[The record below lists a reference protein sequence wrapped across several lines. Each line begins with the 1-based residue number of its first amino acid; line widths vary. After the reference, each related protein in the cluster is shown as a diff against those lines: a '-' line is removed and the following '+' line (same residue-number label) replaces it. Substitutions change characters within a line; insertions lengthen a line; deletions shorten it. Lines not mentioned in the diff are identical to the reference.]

1 MAFVLQDVINEIEET
16 RSLEPLKKFKKENL
30 VKVAAHYGITPAVGA
45 TKSHILN
52 LIKDHCVENDIID
65 EVEEKPI
72 AETAEIVRLKL
83 DFERE
88 ERRLAREAEKAL
100 QDAQFAEA
108 QKAREAAEAEAEKAR
123 ELRLA
128 ELKEA
133 RELRELELKA
143 EQEKA
148 LLAAEIEAK
157 KEAAAR
163 EHELKMAG
171 LGKHSPSDKASVFD
185 PARNIRLVPPFQEK
199 EVDKYFAH
207 FEKVA
212 DSLNWPK
219 ESWVLLLQ
227 SVLVGKAQE
236 IYGSLSVEQS
246 SNYEHVKE
254 AILKAYELVPEAYRQ
269 KFRNYLKYDSKT
281 HVEFAREKE
290 NLFNRWCHSKEIG
303 QDFKKLKQ
311 MVLLEEFKDKVRPD
325 IRSHLDEQKV
335 EELEKAAIM
344 ADDYA
349 LTHKMSSKSG
359 NPQQKR
365 YHGSGNRENVSR
377 NMDDRKRQGKST
389 ENVGLVS
396 KVEPLKPISCGHCG
410 KPGHIITNCWK
421 LGGKTPCEH
430 CGRFNHKSED
440 CRIAKNKLQKE
451 VKPTGLTSLKGLKV
465 SPFNESENSKGVKV
479 KPLIDRNSF
488 VEKNKGIKVNPLHN
502 DKSCIEDEISPN
514 TESDYMENYKP
525 FISKGV
531 VSLVGDENSSQKV
544 KILRDT
550 GATQSLMLDSVLPLT
565 EKSFTGANVLISGVE
580 MGVLE
585 VPLHEVNIKSSL
597 INGNIVIGMRPS
609 LPVEGISLI
618 LGNDL
623 AGEKVMVDPRVVEK
637 PRDDEETER
646 LAEKFPGIFPASVVT
661 RSMKAKEEAIKEQGK
676 EEIGLSGTFLENI
689 DGKFEERNK
698 EKADKA
704 LMRKESRNVKENIP
718 EKQESESKS
727 VISRQ
732 NLIEEQSNDKELLDL
747 FKIALTPV
755 EAEKVSVGYLIKDDI
770 LMRKWSPT
778 ACDNNEK
785 GETVYQIVV
794 PTVYRREVLE
804 LAHDLPMSGHLGVR
818 KTYNRVLQHFFW
830 PGLKRDVAKWCRECH
845 TCQLGGKPNQNIP
858 QAPLH
863 PIPVFDEP
871 FSHIIIDCVGPLP
884 KTKSQNEF
892 LLTIMCSSTRFPE
905 AIPLRS
911 IKTNAILKALIK
923 FFTIFGLP
931 KSIQSD
937 QGTNFMAHAF
947 QQVMNQLGIKQY
959 KSSAYHPES
968 QGALE
973 RFHQTLKTMIRM
985 YCTENS
991 RDWDEGVHLLLFA
1004 VRESVQES
1012 LGFSPFE
1019 LVFGHAVRGPLL
1031 LLKEKWLDE
1040 DPEKISVLKY
1050 VATFKD
1056 RLFRAG
1062 QMAKRNLQESQ
1073 SKMKVWYD
1081 RKAKSRCFEPGDRVL
1096 VLFPVVGNPLQA
1108 KYSGPY
1114 KVVKKIS
1121 DTNYLV
1127 KTPDRRKET
1136 QVCHI
1141 NMLKAYHEKP
1151 KPELVTLN
1159 NRLGLESLT
1168 HSKDCVGQV
1177 AEKEEDTESE
1187 VRLGN
1192 DQQPIKLQNSQI
1204 LNDLDTKLSH
1214 LPSVQR
1220 KELAEVITQYR
1231 EVFPDVP
1238 SKTNLIEHDV
1248 DVGDSAPIKQHPYRV
1263 SPMKKELLDK
1273 EVQYMLK
1280 NDIIEESQSNWS
1292 SPCILVPK
1300 HDGGFRF
1307 CTDFRKVNDKTKSDS
1322 FPIPRIA
1329 DCIDQIGN
1337 AKFVST
1343 FDMLKGYWQVPLTQ
1357 RAREISAFVTPSG
1370 LYQYKVMPFGMKNA
1384 PATFQRMVNKL
1395 VRDIDGCEG
1404 YIDDVVIY
1412 SDNWSDHIHQIKRF
1426 FQIMREAKLTI
1437 NLMKSEFG
1445 KATVK
1450 YLGHIVGQGQVRPL
1464 DAKIQTIAKFPIPTS
1479 RKELARFLGMAGYYR
1494 NFCLNFSDIAAPLT
1508 NLLSKKVKFVWTD
1521 DCQMAFDKVKL
1532 LLQKS
1537 PVLKSPDY
1545 EKPFKLIIDSSDVGT
1560 GSVLV
1565 QEASDGLDHPVS
1577 YFSKK
1582 FLKYQKNYSVV
1593 EKETLGLVL
1602 ALEHFDVYLG
1612 STPFKIKVYT
1622 DHNPLTFL
1630 KTMKN
1635 KNQRLVRWSLAL
1647 QEYNLEIQHIPGSEN
1662 VVADALSR
1670 CIG

>member
-1 MAFVLQDVINEIEET
+1 
-16 RSLEPLKKFKKENL
+16 
-30 VKVAAHYGITPAVGA
+30 
-45 TKSHILN
+45 
-52 LIKDHCVENDIID
+52 
-65 EVEEKPI
+65 
-72 AETAEIVRLKL
+72 
-83 DFERE
+83 
-88 ERRLAREAEKAL
+88 
-100 QDAQFAEA
+100 
-108 QKAREAAEAEAEKAR
+108 
-123 ELRLA
+123 
-128 ELKEA
+128 
-133 RELRELELKA
+133 
-143 EQEKA
+143 
-148 LLAAEIEAK
+148 
-157 KEAAAR
+157 
-163 EHELKMAG
+163 
-171 LGKHSPSDKASVFD
+171 
-185 PARNIRLVPPFQEK
+185 
-199 EVDKYFAH
+199 
-207 FEKVA
+207 
-212 DSLNWPK
+212 
-219 ESWVLLLQ
+219 
-227 SVLVGKAQE
+227 
-236 IYGSLSVEQS
+236 
-246 SNYEHVKE
+246 
-254 AILKAYELVPEAYRQ
+254 
-269 KFRNYLKYDSKT
+269 
-281 HVEFAREKE
+281 
-290 NLFNRWCHSKEIG
+290 
-303 QDFKKLKQ
+303 

-335 EELEKAAIM
+335 EELEKAAVM

-365 YHGSGNRENVSR
+365 YHGSGNRENISR

-479 KPLIDRNSF
+479 KPLIDQNNI
-488 VEKNKGIKVNPLHN
+488 VEKNNGRKVNPLHN
-502 DKSCIEDEISPN
+502 DKSCIEDKISPN
-514 TESDYMENYKP
+514 TKSDYMENYKP
-525 FISKGV
+525 FISEGV

-565 EKSFTGANVLISGVE
+565 ENSFTGANVLISGVE

-623 AGEKVMVDPRVVEK
+623 AGEKVMVDPRVVDK
-637 PRDDEETER
+637 PRDDERTER

-661 RSMKAKEEAIKEQGK
+661 RSMKAKKEAIKEQGK
-676 EEIGLSGTFLENI
+676 EEIGLSGTFLENT
-689 DGKFEERNK
+689 DVKFEERNK

-704 LMRKESRNVKENIP
+704 LMRNESRNVKENIP

-732 NLIEEQSNDKELLDL
+732 NLIVEQSKDKELLDL

-755 EAEKVSVGYLIKDDI
+755 EAEKVSVGYLIKDNI
-770 LMRKWSPT
+770 LMRKWSS
-778 ACDNNEK
+778 
-785 GETVYQIVV
+785 
-794 PTVYRREVLE
+794 
-804 LAHDLPMSGHLGVR
+804 H
-818 KTYNRVLQHFFW
+818 RV
-830 PGLKRDVAKWCRECH
+830 
-845 TCQLGGKPNQNIP
+845 
-858 QAPLH
+858 
-863 PIPVFDEP
+863 
-871 FSHIIIDCVGPLP
+871 
-884 KTKSQNEF
+884 
-892 LLTIMCSSTRFPE
+892 TI
-905 AIPLRS
+905 
-911 IKTNAILKALIK
+911 
-923 FFTIFGLP
+923 
-931 KSIQSD
+931 
-937 QGTNFMAHAF
+937 
-947 QQVMNQLGIKQY
+947 
-959 KSSAYHPES
+959 
-968 QGALE
+968 
-973 RFHQTLKTMIRM
+973 
-985 YCTENS
+985 
-991 RDWDEGVHLLLFA
+991 
-1004 VRESVQES
+1004 
-1012 LGFSPFE
+1012 
-1019 LVFGHAVRGPLL
+1019 GPLL

-1062 QMAKRNLQESQ
+1062 QIAKRNLQESQ

-1159 NRLGLESLT
+1159 NRLGLESPT

-1192 DQQPIKLQNSQI
+1192 DQQPIKVQNSQI
-1204 LNDLDTKLSH
+1204 LNDLGTKLSH

-1292 SPCILVPK
+1292 SPCILVLK
-1300 HDGGFRF
+1300 HDSGFRF

-1337 AKFVST
+1337 AKLVST

-1357 RAREISAFVTPSG
+1357 RATNFRVCNTERFISVQGHAVWNEKCSSNIP
-1370 LYQYKVMPFGMKNA
+1370 KN
-1384 PATFQRMVNKL
+1384 
-1395 VRDIDGCEG
+1395 G
-1404 YIDDVVIY
+1404 
-1412 SDNWSDHIHQIKRF
+1412 
-1426 FQIMREAKLTI
+1426 
-1437 NLMKSEFG
+1437 
-1445 KATVK
+1445 
-1450 YLGHIVGQGQVRPL
+1450 
-1464 DAKIQTIAKFPIPTS
+1464 
-1479 RKELARFLGMAGYYR
+1479 
-1494 NFCLNFSDIAAPLT
+1494 
-1508 NLLSKKVKFVWTD
+1508 
-1521 DCQMAFDKVKL
+1521 
-1532 LLQKS
+1532 
-1537 PVLKSPDY
+1537 
-1545 EKPFKLIIDSSDVGT
+1545 
-1560 GSVLV
+1560 
-1565 QEASDGLDHPVS
+1565 
-1577 YFSKK
+1577 
-1582 FLKYQKNYSVV
+1582 
-1593 EKETLGLVL
+1593 
-1602 ALEHFDVYLG
+1602 
-1612 STPFKIKVYT
+1612 
-1622 DHNPLTFL
+1622 
-1630 KTMKN
+1630 
-1635 KNQRLVRWSLAL
+1635 
-1647 QEYNLEIQHIPGSEN
+1647 
-1662 VVADALSR
+1662 
-1670 CIG
+1670 

>member
-1 MAFVLQDVINEIEET
+1 MAFVLQDIINEIEET
-16 RSLEPLKKFKKENL
+16 RSLESLKKFKKENL
-30 VKVAAHYGITPAVGA
+30 VKVAVHYGITPAVGA

-108 QKAREAAEAEAEKAR
+108 QRAREAAREAAEAEAQRAR
-123 ELRLA
+123 DLRLA

-148 LLAAEIEAK
+148 LLEAE

-163 EHELKMAG
+163 EHELKMAS
-171 LGKHSPSDKASVFD
+171 LGKQSPSDKASAFD

-335 EELEKAAIM
+335 EELEKAAVM

-365 YHGSGNRENVSR
+365 YHGSGNRENISR
-377 NMDDRKRQGKST
+377 NADDRKRQGKST

-479 KPLIDRNSF
+479 KPLIDRNNF

-525 FISKGV
+525 FISEGV

-565 EKSFTGANVLISGVE
+565 ENSFTGANVLISGVE

-623 AGEKVMVDPRVVEK
+623 AGERVMVDPRVVEK

-661 RSMKAKEEAIKEQGK
+661 RSMKAKKEAIKEQGK

-689 DGKFEERNK
+689 DVKFEKRNK

-747 FKIALTPV
+747 FKITLTPV
-755 EAEKVSVGYLIKDDI
+755 EAEKVSVGYLIRENI
-770 LMRKWSPT
+770 LMRKWS
-778 ACDNNEK
+778 
-785 GETVYQIVV
+785 
-794 PTVYRREVLE
+794 
-804 LAHDLPMSGHLGVR
+804 
-818 KTYNRVLQHFFW
+818 
-830 PGLKRDVAKWCRECH
+830 
-845 TCQLGGKPNQNIP
+845 
-858 QAPLH
+858 
-863 PIPVFDEP
+863 
-871 FSHIIIDCVGPLP
+871 SHCV
-884 KTKSQNEF
+884 
-892 LLTIMCSSTRFPE
+892 TI
-905 AIPLRS
+905 
-911 IKTNAILKALIK
+911 
-923 FFTIFGLP
+923 
-931 KSIQSD
+931 
-937 QGTNFMAHAF
+937 
-947 QQVMNQLGIKQY
+947 
-959 KSSAYHPES
+959 
-968 QGALE
+968 
-973 RFHQTLKTMIRM
+973 
-985 YCTENS
+985 
-991 RDWDEGVHLLLFA
+991 
-1004 VRESVQES
+1004 
-1012 LGFSPFE
+1012 
-1019 LVFGHAVRGPLL
+1019 GPLL

-1127 KTPDRRKET
+1127 KTPGRRKET
-1136 QVCHI
+1136 QLCHI

-1151 KPELVTLN
+1151 KRELVTLN
-1159 NRLGLESLT
+1159 NRLGLESPT

-1187 VRLGN
+1187 VRLEN

-1204 LNDLDTKLSH
+1204 LNVLGTKLSH
-1214 LPSVQR
+1214 LPLVQR

-1404 YIDDVVIY
+1404 YIDDVVIF
-1412 SDNWSDHIHQIKRF
+1412 SDNWSDHIRQIKRF

-1464 DAKIQTIAKFPIPTS
+1464 DAKIQTIVKFPIPTS

>member
-1 MAFVLQDVINEIEET
+1 MAFVLQDIINEIEET
-16 RSLEPLKKFKKENL
+16 RSLESLKKLKKENL
-30 VKVAAHYGITPAVGA
+30 VKVAVHYGITPAIGA

-52 LIKDHCVENDIID
+52 LIKDHCVEHDIID

-108 QKAREAAEAEAEKAR
+108 QKAREAAEAEAKRAREAVEAEAKRAREAAEAEAKRAREAAEAEAEKAR

-133 RELRELELKA
+133 REKRDLELKA

-148 LLAAEIEAK
+148 LLEAE

-163 EHELKMAG
+163 EHELKMAS
-171 LGKHSPSDKASVFD
+171 LGKHPPSDKASVFD

-365 YHGSGNRENVSR
+365 YHGSGNRENISR

-479 KPLIDRNSF
+479 KPLIDRNDF

-525 FISKGV
+525 FISEGV

-565 EKSFTGANVLISGVE
+565 ENSFTGANVLISGVE
-580 MGVLE
+580 MGILE

-637 PRDDEETER
+637 PRDDENTER

-661 RSMKAKEEAIKEQGK
+661 RSMKAKKEAIKEQGK

-689 DGKFEERNK
+689 DVKFEERNK

-704 LMRKESRNVKENIP
+704 LMRNESRNVKENIP

-732 NLIEEQSNDKELLDL
+732 NLIVEQSKDKELLDL
-747 FKIALTPV
+747 FKIAFTPV
-755 EAEKVSVGYLIKDDI
+755 EAEKVSVGYLIKENI
-770 LMRKWSPT
+770 LMRKWS
-778 ACDNNEK
+778 
-785 GETVYQIVV
+785 
-794 PTVYRREVLE
+794 
-804 LAHDLPMSGHLGVR
+804 
-818 KTYNRVLQHFFW
+818 
-830 PGLKRDVAKWCRECH
+830 
-845 TCQLGGKPNQNIP
+845 
-858 QAPLH
+858 
-863 PIPVFDEP
+863 
-871 FSHIIIDCVGPLP
+871 SHCVTIGP
-884 KTKSQNEF
+884 
-892 LLTIMCSSTRFPE
+892 
-905 AIPLRS
+905 
-911 IKTNAILKALIK
+911 
-923 FFTIFGLP
+923 
-931 KSIQSD
+931 
-937 QGTNFMAHAF
+937 
-947 QQVMNQLGIKQY
+947 
-959 KSSAYHPES
+959 
-968 QGALE
+968 
-973 RFHQTLKTMIRM
+973 
-985 YCTENS
+985 
-991 RDWDEGVHLLLFA
+991 
-1004 VRESVQES
+1004 
-1012 LGFSPFE
+1012 
-1019 LVFGHAVRGPLL
+1019 PLL

-1062 QMAKRNLQESQ
+1062 QIAKRNLQESQ

-1108 KYSGPY
+1108 KYSGHY

-1127 KTPDRRKET
+1127 KTPGRRKET

-1159 NRLGLESLT
+1159 NRLGLESPT

-1204 LNDLDTKLSH
+1204 LNDLGTKLSH

-1404 YIDDVVIY
+1404 YIDDVVIF
-1412 SDNWSDHIHQIKRF
+1412 SDNWSDHIRQIERF
-1426 FQIMREAKLTI
+1426 FQIMLEAKLTI

-1464 DAKIQTIAKFPIPTS
+1464 DAKIQTIVKYPIPTS

-1521 DCQMAFDKVKL
+1521 DCQLAFDKVKL

-1537 PVLKSPDY
+1537 PVFEKSR
-1545 EKPFKLIIDSSDVGT
+1545 LR
-1560 GSVLV
+1560 
-1565 QEASDGLDHPVS
+1565 EA
-1577 YFSKK
+1577 F
-1582 FLKYQKNYSVV
+1582 
-1593 EKETLGLVL
+1593 
-1602 ALEHFDVYLG
+1602 
-1612 STPFKIKVYT
+1612 
-1622 DHNPLTFL
+1622 
-1630 KTMKN
+1630 
-1635 KNQRLVRWSLAL
+1635 
-1647 QEYNLEIQHIPGSEN
+1647 
-1662 VVADALSR
+1662 
-1670 CIG
+1670 

>member
-30 VKVAAHYGITPAVGA
+30 VKVAVHYGITPAIGA

-52 LIKDHCVENDIID
+52 LIKDHCVEHDIID

-108 QKAREAAEAEAEKAR
+108 QRAREEAQKARD
-123 ELRLA
+123 LRLA

-143 EQEKA
+143 EA
-148 LLAAEIEAK
+148 D
-157 KEAAAR
+157 KEAATR
-163 EHELKMAG
+163 EHELKMAS
-171 LGKHSPSDKASVFD
+171 LGIHTPKDKSSAFD

-479 KPLIDRNSF
+479 KPLIDRNNL

-502 DKSCIEDEISPN
+502 VKSCIEDEISPN

-525 FISKGV
+525 FISEGV

-565 EKSFTGANVLISGVE
+565 ENSFTGANVLISGVE

-597 INGNIVIGMRPS
+597 INGKIVIGMRPS

-661 RSMKAKEEAIKEQGK
+661 RSMKAKKEAIKEQGK
-676 EEIGLSGTFLENI
+676 EEIDLSGTFLENI
-689 DGKFEERNK
+689 DVKFEEKYK

-704 LMRKESRNVKENIP
+704 LMRNESWNVKENIP
-718 EKQESESKS
+718 EKQESESNL

-732 NLIEEQSNDKELLDL
+732 NLIEEENNDKELLDL
-747 FKIALTPV
+747 FKIALTPL
-755 EAEKVSVGYLIKDDI
+755 EAEKVSVGYLIKDNI
-770 LMRKWSPT
+770 LMRKWSS
-778 ACDNNEK
+778 
-785 GETVYQIVV
+785 
-794 PTVYRREVLE
+794 
-804 LAHDLPMSGHLGVR
+804 H
-818 KTYNRVLQHFFW
+818 RV
-830 PGLKRDVAKWCRECH
+830 
-845 TCQLGGKPNQNIP
+845 
-858 QAPLH
+858 
-863 PIPVFDEP
+863 
-871 FSHIIIDCVGPLP
+871 
-884 KTKSQNEF
+884 
-892 LLTIMCSSTRFPE
+892 TI
-905 AIPLRS
+905 
-911 IKTNAILKALIK
+911 
-923 FFTIFGLP
+923 
-931 KSIQSD
+931 
-937 QGTNFMAHAF
+937 
-947 QQVMNQLGIKQY
+947 
-959 KSSAYHPES
+959 
-968 QGALE
+968 
-973 RFHQTLKTMIRM
+973 
-985 YCTENS
+985 
-991 RDWDEGVHLLLFA
+991 
-1004 VRESVQES
+1004 
-1012 LGFSPFE
+1012 
-1019 LVFGHAVRGPLL
+1019 GPLL

-1151 KPELVTLN
+1151 KPELVILN
-1159 NRLGLESLT
+1159 NRLGLESPT

-1204 LNDLDTKLSH
+1204 LNDLGTKLSH
-1214 LPSVQR
+1214 LPLVQR

-1273 EVQYMLK
+1273 EVQYMLE

-1395 VRDIDGCEG
+1395 VRNIDGCEG
-1404 YIDDVVIY
+1404 YIDDVVIF
-1412 SDNWSDHIHQIKRF
+1412 SDNWSDHIRQIERF

-1464 DAKIQTIAKFPIPTS
+1464 DAKIQTIVKYPIPTS

>member
-16 RSLEPLKKFKKENL
+16 RSLEPLKKLKKENL

-52 LIKDHCVENDIID
+52 LIKDHCVQHDIID

-88 ERRLAREAEKAL
+88 ERRLAQEAERAL

-108 QKAREAAEAEAEKAR
+108 QKAREAAEAEAKRAR
-123 ELRLA
+123 EAAEAEAQRARDLRLA

-143 EQEKA
+143 EREKRDLELKAEQEKA
-148 LLAAEIEAK
+148 LLEAE
-157 KEAAAR
+157 KEAAER
-163 EHELKMAG
+163 EHELKMAS
-171 LGKHSPSDKASVFD
+171 LGKHSPSDKASAFD

-212 DSLNWPK
+212 DNLNWPK

-254 AILKAYELVPEAYRQ
+254 AILKAYGLVPEAYRQ

-365 YHGSGNRENVSR
+365 YHGSGNRENISR

-396 KVEPLKPISCGHCG
+396 KAEPLKPISCGHCG

-440 CRIAKNKLQKE
+440 CRIAKNKLQKD

-479 KPLIDRNSF
+479 KPLIDRNHF

-502 DKSCIEDEISPN
+502 DKICIEDKISPK

-525 FISKGV
+525 FISEGV

-565 EKSFTGANVLISGVE
+565 ENSFTGANVLISGVE

-661 RSMKAKEEAIKEQGK
+661 HSMKAKKEAIKEQGK

-689 DGKFEERNK
+689 GVKFEERNS
-698 EKADKA
+698 EKAEKA
-704 LMRKESRNVKENIP
+704 LMRNESRNVKDNIP
-718 EKQESESKS
+718 EKQESESRS

-732 NLIEEQSNDKELLDL
+732 NLIEEQSKDKELLDL

-755 EAEKVSVGYLIKDDI
+755 EAEKVSVGYLIKDNI
-770 LMRKWSPT
+770 LMRKWS
-778 ACDNNEK
+778 
-785 GETVYQIVV
+785 
-794 PTVYRREVLE
+794 
-804 LAHDLPMSGHLGVR
+804 
-818 KTYNRVLQHFFW
+818 
-830 PGLKRDVAKWCRECH
+830 
-845 TCQLGGKPNQNIP
+845 
-858 QAPLH
+858 
-863 PIPVFDEP
+863 
-871 FSHIIIDCVGPLP
+871 SHCV
-884 KTKSQNEF
+884 
-892 LLTIMCSSTRFPE
+892 TI
-905 AIPLRS
+905 
-911 IKTNAILKALIK
+911 
-923 FFTIFGLP
+923 
-931 KSIQSD
+931 
-937 QGTNFMAHAF
+937 
-947 QQVMNQLGIKQY
+947 
-959 KSSAYHPES
+959 
-968 QGALE
+968 
-973 RFHQTLKTMIRM
+973 
-985 YCTENS
+985 
-991 RDWDEGVHLLLFA
+991 
-1004 VRESVQES
+1004 
-1012 LGFSPFE
+1012 
-1019 LVFGHAVRGPLL
+1019 GPLL

-1062 QMAKRNLQESQ
+1062 QIAKRNLQESQ

-1114 KVVKKIS
+1114 KVVRKIS

-1127 KTPDRRKET
+1127 KTPGRRKET

-1141 NMLKAYHEKP
+1141 NMRKAYHEKP

-1159 NRLGLESLT
+1159 NRLGLESPT

-1187 VRLGN
+1187 VRLEN

-1204 LNDLDTKLSH
+1204 LNDLGTKLSH

-1263 SPMKKELLDK
+1263 SPMKKELLGK

-1329 DCIDQIGN
+1329 NCIDQIGN

-1384 PATFQRMVNKL
+1384 PATFQ
-1395 VRDIDGCEG
+1395 E
-1404 YIDDVVIY
+1404 
-1412 SDNWSDHIHQIKRF
+1412 W
-1426 FQIMREAKLTI
+1426 LT
-1437 NLMKSEFG
+1437 S
-1445 KATVK
+1445 
-1450 YLGHIVGQGQVRPL
+1450 
-1464 DAKIQTIAKFPIPTS
+1464 
-1479 RKELARFLGMAGYYR
+1479 
-1494 NFCLNFSDIAAPLT
+1494 
-1508 NLLSKKVKFVWTD
+1508 
-1521 DCQMAFDKVKL
+1521 
-1532 LLQKS
+1532 
-1537 PVLKSPDY
+1537 
-1545 EKPFKLIIDSSDVGT
+1545 
-1560 GSVLV
+1560 
-1565 QEASDGLDHPVS
+1565 
-1577 YFSKK
+1577 
-1582 FLKYQKNYSVV
+1582 
-1593 EKETLGLVL
+1593 
-1602 ALEHFDVYLG
+1602 
-1612 STPFKIKVYT
+1612 
-1622 DHNPLTFL
+1622 
-1630 KTMKN
+1630 
-1635 KNQRLVRWSLAL
+1635 
-1647 QEYNLEIQHIPGSEN
+1647 
-1662 VVADALSR
+1662 
-1670 CIG
+1670 

>member
-1 MAFVLQDVINEIEET
+1 MAFVLQDIINEIEET
-16 RSLEPLKKFKKENL
+16 RSLEPLKKLKKENL
-30 VKVAAHYGITPAVGA
+30 IKVAAHYGITPAIGA

-52 LIKDHCVENDIID
+52 LIKDHCVEHDIID

-108 QKAREAAEAEAEKAR
+108 QKAREAAEAEAKRAREAVEAEAKRAREAAEAEAEKAR

-163 EHELKMAG
+163 EHELKMAS
-171 LGKHSPSDKASVFD
+171 LGKQSPSDKASVFD

-365 YHGSGNRENVSR
+365 YHGSGNRENISR

-479 KPLIDRNSF
+479 KPLIDLNDF

-525 FISKGV
+525 FISEGV

-565 EKSFTGANVLISGVE
+565 ENSFTGANVLISGVE

-623 AGEKVMVDPRVVEK
+623 AGERVMVDPRVVEK
-637 PRDDEETER
+637 PRDNEKTER

-661 RSMKAKEEAIKEQGK
+661 HSMKAKKEATKEQGK

-689 DGKFEERNK
+689 DVKFEERNS
-698 EKADKA
+698 EKAEKA
-704 LMRKESRNVKENIP
+704 LMKNESRNNIP
-718 EKQESESKS
+718 EKQESESRS

-755 EAEKVSVGYLIKDDI
+755 EAEKVSVGYLIKENI
-770 LMRKWSPT
+770 LMRKWS
-778 ACDNNEK
+778 
-785 GETVYQIVV
+785 
-794 PTVYRREVLE
+794 
-804 LAHDLPMSGHLGVR
+804 
-818 KTYNRVLQHFFW
+818 
-830 PGLKRDVAKWCRECH
+830 
-845 TCQLGGKPNQNIP
+845 
-858 QAPLH
+858 
-863 PIPVFDEP
+863 
-871 FSHIIIDCVGPLP
+871 SHCV
-884 KTKSQNEF
+884 
-892 LLTIMCSSTRFPE
+892 TI
-905 AIPLRS
+905 
-911 IKTNAILKALIK
+911 
-923 FFTIFGLP
+923 
-931 KSIQSD
+931 
-937 QGTNFMAHAF
+937 
-947 QQVMNQLGIKQY
+947 
-959 KSSAYHPES
+959 
-968 QGALE
+968 
-973 RFHQTLKTMIRM
+973 
-985 YCTENS
+985 
-991 RDWDEGVHLLLFA
+991 
-1004 VRESVQES
+1004 
-1012 LGFSPFE
+1012 
-1019 LVFGHAVRGPLL
+1019 GPLL

-1062 QMAKRNLQESQ
+1062 QIAKRNLQESQ

-1127 KTPDRRKET
+1127 KTPGRRKET

-1159 NRLGLESLT
+1159 NRLGLESPT

-1204 LNDLDTKLSH
+1204 LNDLGTKLSH
-1214 LPSVQR
+1214 LPLVQR

-1404 YIDDVVIY
+1404 YIDDVVIF
-1412 SDNWSDHIHQIKRF
+1412 SDNWSDHIRQIKRF

>member
-1 MAFVLQDVINEIEET
+1 
-16 RSLEPLKKFKKENL
+16 
-30 VKVAAHYGITPAVGA
+30 
-45 TKSHILN
+45 
-52 LIKDHCVENDIID
+52 
-65 EVEEKPI
+65 
-72 AETAEIVRLKL
+72 
-83 DFERE
+83 
-88 ERRLAREAEKAL
+88 
-100 QDAQFAEA
+100 
-108 QKAREAAEAEAEKAR
+108 
-123 ELRLA
+123 
-128 ELKEA
+128 
-133 RELRELELKA
+133 
-143 EQEKA
+143 
-148 LLAAEIEAK
+148 
-157 KEAAAR
+157 
-163 EHELKMAG
+163 
-171 LGKHSPSDKASVFD
+171 
-185 PARNIRLVPPFQEK
+185 
-199 EVDKYFAH
+199 
-207 FEKVA
+207 
-212 DSLNWPK
+212 
-219 ESWVLLLQ
+219 
-227 SVLVGKAQE
+227 
-236 IYGSLSVEQS
+236 
-246 SNYEHVKE
+246 
-254 AILKAYELVPEAYRQ
+254 
-269 KFRNYLKYDSKT
+269 
-281 HVEFAREKE
+281 
-290 NLFNRWCHSKEIG
+290 
-303 QDFKKLKQ
+303 
-311 MVLLEEFKDKVRPD
+311 
-325 IRSHLDEQKV
+325 
-335 EELEKAAIM
+335 M

-365 YHGSGNRENVSR
+365 YHGSGNRENISR

-465 SPFNESENSKGVKV
+465 SPFNESENQKGVKV
-479 KPLIDRNSF
+479 KPLIDRNHF

-565 EKSFTGANVLISGVE
+565 ENSFTGANVLISGVE

-597 INGNIVIGMRPS
+597 INGNIVIGMRHS

-637 PRDDEETER
+637 PRDDENTER

-661 RSMKAKEEAIKEQGK
+661 CSMKAKKEAIKEQGK

-689 DGKFEERNK
+689 DVKFEERNK
-698 EKADKA
+698 EKGDKA
-704 LMRKESRNVKENIP
+704 LMRNESRNVKENIP

-732 NLIEEQSNDKELLDL
+732 NLIVEQSNDKELCDL

-755 EAEKVSVGYLIKDDI
+755 EADKVSVGYLIKDNI
-770 LMRKWSPT
+770 LMRKWSS
-778 ACDNNEK
+778 
-785 GETVYQIVV
+785 
-794 PTVYRREVLE
+794 
-804 LAHDLPMSGHLGVR
+804 H
-818 KTYNRVLQHFFW
+818 RV
-830 PGLKRDVAKWCRECH
+830 
-845 TCQLGGKPNQNIP
+845 
-858 QAPLH
+858 
-863 PIPVFDEP
+863 
-871 FSHIIIDCVGPLP
+871 
-884 KTKSQNEF
+884 
-892 LLTIMCSSTRFPE
+892 TI
-905 AIPLRS
+905 
-911 IKTNAILKALIK
+911 
-923 FFTIFGLP
+923 
-931 KSIQSD
+931 
-937 QGTNFMAHAF
+937 
-947 QQVMNQLGIKQY
+947 
-959 KSSAYHPES
+959 
-968 QGALE
+968 
-973 RFHQTLKTMIRM
+973 
-985 YCTENS
+985 
-991 RDWDEGVHLLLFA
+991 
-1004 VRESVQES
+1004 
-1012 LGFSPFE
+1012 
-1019 LVFGHAVRGPLL
+1019 GPLL

-1062 QMAKRNLQESQ
+1062 QIAKRNLQESQ

-1159 NRLGLESLT
+1159 NRLGLESPT

-1204 LNDLDTKLSH
+1204 LNDLGTKLSH
-1214 LPSVQR
+1214 LPLVQR
-1220 KELAEVITQYR
+1220 KELAEVITRYR

-1238 SKTNLIEHDV
+1238 SKTTLIEHDV

-1404 YIDDVVIY
+1404 YIDDVVNF
-1412 SDNWSDHIHQIKRF
+1412 SDNWSDHIRQIKHF

-1464 DAKIQTIAKFPIPTS
+1464 DAKIQTIVKYPIPTS

-1521 DCQMAFDKVKL
+1521 DCQLAFDKVKL

-1582 FLKYQKNYSVV
+1582 FLKYQKNYSAV

>member
-30 VKVAAHYGITPAVGA
+30 LKVAAHYRITPAVGA

-52 LIKDHCVENDIID
+52 LIKDHCVEHDIID

-108 QKAREAAEAEAEKAR
+108 QRAREAAREAAEAEAQRAR
-123 ELRLA
+123 DLRLA

-143 EQEKA
+143 EA
-148 LLAAEIEAK
+148 D
-157 KEAAAR
+157 KEAATR
-163 EHELKMAG
+163 EHELKMAS
-171 LGKHSPSDKASVFD
+171 LGIHTPKDKSSAFD

-365 YHGSGNRENVSR
+365 YHGSGNRENISR

-410 KPGHIITNCWK
+410 KPGHIITICWK

-479 KPLIDRNSF
+479 KPLIDRNNF

-525 FISKGV
+525 FISEGV

-565 EKSFTGANVLISGVE
+565 ENSFTGANVLISGVE

-597 INGNIVIGMRPS
+597 INGNIVIGMRPC

-623 AGEKVMVDPRVVEK
+623 AGERVMVDPRVVEK
-637 PRDDEETER
+637 PRVNEKTER

-661 RSMKAKEEAIKEQGK
+661 RSMKAKKEAIKEQGK
-676 EEIGLSGTFLENI
+676 EEIDLSGTFLENI
-689 DGKFEERNK
+689 DVKFEERNK

-704 LMRKESRNVKENIP
+704 LMRNESRNVKENIP

-732 NLIEEQSNDKELLDL
+732 NLIVEQSKDKELLDL
-747 FKIALTPV
+747 FKIALTPL
-755 EAEKVSVGYLIKDDI
+755 EAEKVSVGYLIKDNI
-770 LMRKWSPT
+770 LMRKWS
-778 ACDNNEK
+778 
-785 GETVYQIVV
+785 
-794 PTVYRREVLE
+794 
-804 LAHDLPMSGHLGVR
+804 
-818 KTYNRVLQHFFW
+818 
-830 PGLKRDVAKWCRECH
+830 
-845 TCQLGGKPNQNIP
+845 
-858 QAPLH
+858 
-863 PIPVFDEP
+863 
-871 FSHIIIDCVGPLP
+871 SHCV
-884 KTKSQNEF
+884 
-892 LLTIMCSSTRFPE
+892 TI
-905 AIPLRS
+905 
-911 IKTNAILKALIK
+911 
-923 FFTIFGLP
+923 
-931 KSIQSD
+931 
-937 QGTNFMAHAF
+937 
-947 QQVMNQLGIKQY
+947 
-959 KSSAYHPES
+959 
-968 QGALE
+968 
-973 RFHQTLKTMIRM
+973 
-985 YCTENS
+985 
-991 RDWDEGVHLLLFA
+991 
-1004 VRESVQES
+1004 
-1012 LGFSPFE
+1012 
-1019 LVFGHAVRGPLL
+1019 GPLL

-1062 QMAKRNLQESQ
+1062 QIAKRNLQESQ
-1073 SKMKVWYD
+1073 NKMKVWYD
-1081 RKAKSRCFEPGDRVL
+1081 RKAKSRCFEPGDGVL

-1159 NRLGLESLT
+1159 NRLGLESPT

-1187 VRLGN
+1187 VRLEN

-1204 LNDLDTKLSH
+1204 LNDLGTKLSH

-1357 RAREISAFVTPSG
+1357 HAREISAFVTSSG

-1404 YIDDVVIY
+1404 YIDDVVIF
-1412 SDNWSDHIHQIKRF
+1412 SDNWSDHIRQIERF

-1464 DAKIQTIAKFPIPTS
+1464 DAKIQTIVKYPIPTS

-1494 NFCLNFSDIAAPLT
+1494 NFCLNFSEIAAPLT

-1521 DCQMAFDKVKL
+1521 DCQLAFDKVKL

>member
-1 MAFVLQDVINEIEET
+1 M
-16 RSLEPLKKFKKENL
+16 
-30 VKVAAHYGITPAVGA
+30 
-45 TKSHILN
+45 
-52 LIKDHCVENDIID
+52 
-65 EVEEKPI
+65 
-72 AETAEIVRLKL
+72 
-83 DFERE
+83 
-88 ERRLAREAEKAL
+88 
-100 QDAQFAEA
+100 
-108 QKAREAAEAEAEKAR
+108 
-123 ELRLA
+123 
-128 ELKEA
+128 
-133 RELRELELKA
+133 
-143 EQEKA
+143 
-148 LLAAEIEAK
+148 
-157 KEAAAR
+157 
-163 EHELKMAG
+163 
-171 LGKHSPSDKASVFD
+171 
-185 PARNIRLVPPFQEK
+185 
-199 EVDKYFAH
+199 
-207 FEKVA
+207 
-212 DSLNWPK
+212 
-219 ESWVLLLQ
+219 LLLQ

-365 YHGSGNRENVSR
+365 YHGSGNRDNISR

-410 KPGHIITNCWK
+410 KPGHIISNCWK

-479 KPLIDRNSF
+479 KPLIDRNHF

-525 FISKGV
+525 FISEGV

-565 EKSFTGANVLISGVE
+565 ENSFTGANVLISGVE

-585 VPLHEVNIKSSL
+585 VPLHEVYIKSSL

-623 AGEKVMVDPRVVEK
+623 AGERVMVDPRVVEK
-637 PRDDEETER
+637 PRDDVKTER

-661 RSMKAKEEAIKEQGK
+661 RSMKAKKEAIKEQGK

-689 DGKFEERNK
+689 DVKFEERNK

-704 LMRKESRNVKENIP
+704 LMRNESRNVKENIP

-732 NLIEEQSNDKELLDL
+732 NLIVEQSKDKELLDL

-755 EAEKVSVGYLIKDDI
+755 EAEKVSVGYLIKENI
-770 LMRKWSPT
+770 LMRKWS
-778 ACDNNEK
+778 
-785 GETVYQIVV
+785 
-794 PTVYRREVLE
+794 
-804 LAHDLPMSGHLGVR
+804 
-818 KTYNRVLQHFFW
+818 
-830 PGLKRDVAKWCRECH
+830 
-845 TCQLGGKPNQNIP
+845 
-858 QAPLH
+858 
-863 PIPVFDEP
+863 
-871 FSHIIIDCVGPLP
+871 SHCV
-884 KTKSQNEF
+884 
-892 LLTIMCSSTRFPE
+892 TI
-905 AIPLRS
+905 
-911 IKTNAILKALIK
+911 
-923 FFTIFGLP
+923 
-931 KSIQSD
+931 
-937 QGTNFMAHAF
+937 
-947 QQVMNQLGIKQY
+947 
-959 KSSAYHPES
+959 
-968 QGALE
+968 
-973 RFHQTLKTMIRM
+973 
-985 YCTENS
+985 
-991 RDWDEGVHLLLFA
+991 
-1004 VRESVQES
+1004 
-1012 LGFSPFE
+1012 
-1019 LVFGHAVRGPLL
+1019 GPLL

-1056 RLFRAG
+1056 WLFRAG

-1073 SKMKVWYD
+1073 SKMKVWYN

-1121 DTNYLV
+1121 HTNYLV

-1136 QVCHI
+1136 QLCHI

-1159 NRLGLESLT
+1159 NRLGLESPT

-1187 VRLGN
+1187 VRLEN

-1204 LNDLDTKLSH
+1204 LNDLGTKLSH

-1404 YIDDVVIY
+1404 YIDDVVIF
-1412 SDNWSDHIHQIKRF
+1412 SDNWSDHIRQIERF

-1464 DAKIQTIAKFPIPTS
+1464 DAKIQTIVKFPIPTS

-1622 DHNPLTFL
+1622 GHNPLAFL
-1630 KTMKN
+1630 GTMKN

-1647 QEYNLEIQHIPGSEN
+1647 QEYNLGIQHIPGSEN

>member
-16 RSLEPLKKFKKENL
+16 RSLDPLKKLKKENL
-30 VKVAAHYGITPAVGA
+30 AKVAAHYGITPAVGA

-52 LIKDHCVENDIID
+52 LIKDHCVEHDIID

-108 QKAREAAEAEAEKAR
+108 QKAREAAETKAKRAREAAEAEAQRAR
-123 ELRLA
+123 DLRLA

-143 EQEKA
+143 EREKRDLELKAEQEKA
-148 LLAAEIEAK
+148 LLEAE

-163 EHELKMAG
+163 EHELKMAS
-171 LGKHSPSDKASVFD
+171 LGKQSPSDKASVFD

-311 MVLLEEFKDKVRPD
+311 MVLLEEFKDKVPPD

-335 EELEKAAIM
+335 EDLEKAAIM

-365 YHGSGNRENVSR
+365 YHGSGNRENISR

-396 KVEPLKPISCGHCG
+396 KAEPLKPISCGHCG

-440 CRIAKNKLQKE
+440 CRIAKNKLQKD

-514 TESDYMENYKP
+514 TESDYMKNYKP
-525 FISKGV
+525 FISEGV
-531 VSLVGDENSSQKV
+531 VSLLGDENSSQKV

-565 EKSFTGANVLISGVE
+565 ENSFTRANVLISGVE

-637 PRDDEETER
+637 PRDDEKTEK

-661 RSMKAKEEAIKEQGK
+661 RSMKAKKEAIKEQGK

-689 DGKFEERNK
+689 DVKFEERNM

-704 LMRKESRNVKENIP
+704 LMRNESRNVKENIP

-747 FKIALTPV
+747 FKVVLTPV
-755 EAEKVSVGYLIKDDI
+755 KPEKVSVGYLIKDNI
-770 LMRKWSPT
+770 LMRKWS
-778 ACDNNEK
+778 
-785 GETVYQIVV
+785 
-794 PTVYRREVLE
+794 
-804 LAHDLPMSGHLGVR
+804 
-818 KTYNRVLQHFFW
+818 
-830 PGLKRDVAKWCRECH
+830 
-845 TCQLGGKPNQNIP
+845 
-858 QAPLH
+858 
-863 PIPVFDEP
+863 
-871 FSHIIIDCVGPLP
+871 SHCV
-884 KTKSQNEF
+884 
-892 LLTIMCSSTRFPE
+892 
-905 AIPLRS
+905 
-911 IKTNAILKALIK
+911 
-923 FFTIFGLP
+923 
-931 KSIQSD
+931 
-937 QGTNFMAHAF
+937 
-947 QQVMNQLGIKQY
+947 
-959 KSSAYHPES
+959 
-968 QGALE
+968 
-973 RFHQTLKTMIRM
+973 TM
-985 YCTENS
+985 
-991 RDWDEGVHLLLFA
+991 
-1004 VRESVQES
+1004 
-1012 LGFSPFE
+1012 
-1019 LVFGHAVRGPLL
+1019 GPLL

-1062 QMAKRNLQESQ
+1062 QIAKRNLQESQ

-1114 KVVKKIS
+1114 KVVRKIS

-1127 KTPDRRKET
+1127 KTPGRRKET

-1159 NRLGLESLT
+1159 NRLGLESLK

-1187 VRLGN
+1187 VRLEN

-1204 LNDLDTKLSH
+1204 LNDLGTKLSH

-1322 FPIPRIA
+1322 FPIHRIA

-1412 SDNWSDHIHQIKRF
+1412 SDNWSDHIRQIKCF

-1464 DAKIQTIAKFPIPTS
+1464 DAKIQTIVKYPIPTS

-1494 NFCLNFSDIAAPLT
+1494 NFCLNFSEIAAPLT

-1521 DCQMAFDKVKL
+1521 DCQQAFDKVKL

-1630 KTMKN
+1630 KTMKK